1 MKCSLIVLLTVLLAS
16 VAWAAPAN
24 PPAVVTVQGPSAPA
38 RAGERVE
45 VSFQVDL
52 LPEWHI
58 YAPAS
63 KGGLPFSVTPDAPNP
78 FPAEGG
84 LAGPPPLKHVDE
96 GFGYEVET
104 YEDQVVLKQ
113 GFKVPAGTKPGTY
126 TLKGTYQ
133 GQTCDPSMCMDIAQT
148 PWEVSVPVEAGAARA
163 PAPPQAPP
171 STDARQA
178 LAAGPFNFFL
188 VAMAWGFATLLTPCV
203 YPMVPVTIAYFSKQ
217 GKRGSAA
224 VRLAGVYAL
233 GIVVL
238 FTVLGILAS
247 LLMKG
252 GVVSFGNNPYV
263 NLFVGLVFVVFAL
276 SLFGAFELTLPSGL
290 MARLSGGRREGVLGA
305 LFLGFVF
312 AVTSFACTAPFAG
325 SVLAIGVQSGR
336 WVWPVVGVAGF
347 STALAIPFFFLAMF
361 PGLLRSLP
369 RSGGWMESVKHV
381 CAFVE
386 LGAALKFLG
395 AADVFLL
402 EGDFLTRSVVVALW
416 AALSVAAGLYLL
428 GCFRFHGEESHGVGT
443 VGVLA
448 GTAFLALGL
457 FFTAGLASG
466 ERLGPWEAFLTVPG
480 GDAASTPTG
489 RGAKASEL
497 PWIHGDLDAAM
508 AAARQAG
515 KRIFA
520 DFSAPT

>member
-1 MKCSLIVLLTVLLAS
+1 MKRAATLLLVAGLAQA
-16 VAWAAPAN
+16 AWAASAS
-24 PPAVVTVQGPSAPA
+24 PPAEVTVKGPAAPV
-38 RAGERVE
+38 RPGERVE

-52 LPEWHI
+52 LPGWHV

-63 KGGLPFSVTPDAPNP
+63 KGGVPFSVTPDPANP
-78 FPAEGG
+78 FPMEGD
-84 LAGPPPLKHVDE
+84 LLGPPPLKHLDE
-96 GFGYEVET
+96 GFGFEVEI
-104 YEDQVVLKQ
+104 YENQVLLTQ
-113 GFKVPAGTKPGTY
+113 GFRIPAGIPPGAY
-126 TLKGTYQ
+126 TLKGTTQ
-133 GQTCDPSMCMDIAQT
+133 GQACDPSMCVDVAQT
-148 PWEVSVPVEAGAARA
+148 PWEVRVTVEAGEARA
-163 PAPPQAPP
+163 A
-171 STDARQA
+171 TDARQA
-178 LAAGPFNFFL
+178 LAAGPFSFFL

-217 GKRGSAA
+217 ERQGSAA
-224 VRLAGVYAL
+224 ARLAAVYAL

-290 MARLSGGRREGVLGA
+290 TARLSGGRREGVLGA

-336 WVWPVVGVAGF
+336 WLWPVVGMAGF

-402 EGDFLTRSVVVALW
+402 EGDFLTRAVVVALW

-428 GCFRFHGEESHGVGT
+428 GCFRFHGEEAPGVGT
-443 VGVLA
+443 AGVLA

-457 FFTAGLASG
+457 FFAAGLASG

-480 GDAASTPTG
+480 GEAPAAPG
-489 RGAKASEL
+489 VKGPKASEL
-497 PWIHGDLDAAM
+497 PWIHGDLDAAV
-508 AAARQAG
+508 ARAG
-515 KRIFA
+515 QEGRRIFV